1 MLHGRRRALGVLG
14 SSLLL
19 AASACGPRPSA
30 EDPTPIDVSL
40 PPEQAALHGAE
51 PIRVNDGGWEFV
63 LTPLASYVLRG
74 VVVSRKN
81 YRFDWNT
88 RLSPCDVAMV
98 WGELE
103 AGDAWRR
110 LDWSQSGRWY
120 FWRWS
125 GEEPFPNAT
134 VVRDS
139 SNTHIVPA
147 DSNLARAARAL
158 AQGDVAELAGS
169 WWRSRGERAGRRS
182 SGGRRCRGR
191 TPATARAR
199 SSTCAG
205 CEWEARCTSSAQ
217 SPTFQPERGSIR
229 RTIVSSRR
237 GPVEITTIG
246 TPSSSSSRAT

>member
-1 MLHGRRRALGVLG
+1 MLHGRRCALGVLG

-40 PPEQAALHGAE
+40 PPEQAAITAPE
-51 PIRVNDGGWEFV
+51 AIRVEDGGWTFV

-74 VVVSRKN
+74 VVVSREN
-81 YRFDWNT
+81 YHFGWNGS
-88 RLSPCDVAMV
+88 LSPCDVAMV

-158 AQGDVAELAGS
+158 SKGDVAELDGELVAIEGRKGGQTVT
-169 WWRSRGERAGRRS
+169 WRSSLSRKDTGDGSCEILYLRRLRV
-182 SGGRRCRGR
+182 GGKVY
-191 TPATARAR
+191 
-199 SSTCAG
+199 
-205 CEWEARCTSSAQ
+205 E
-217 SPTFQPERGSIR
+217 
-229 RTIVSSRR
+229 
-237 GPVEITTIG
+237 
-246 TPSSSSSRAT
+246 